1 MTKARCGWVIGILVG
16 GQRKLIIFRWHWT
29 LFRQRSDTSYDRSWP
44 GVQRR
49 RQVWVQTIIDTLW
62 ICSKIDLFI
71 WKILWCEVLTNLIK
85 TGFWKWGRAQ
95 CLEDQWDTKW
105 WVYTLVVPSG
115 TYISLLLSVMVA
127 VVGWWYSSQALPS
140 FPAAGNL
147 KAFVFLWRWNS
158 CLLSSSPFLAIN
170 HEC

>member
-62 ICSKIDLFI
+62 IALTASKLTFSFERFV
-71 WKILWCEVLTNLIK
+71 LWSSYKLVK

-95 CLEDQWDTKW
+95 CLEDQRDPKW

-140 FPAAGNL
+140 FPAAGI
-147 KAFVFLWRWNS
+147 
-158 CLLSSSPFLAIN
+158 LACC
-170 HEC
+170 HHHHF